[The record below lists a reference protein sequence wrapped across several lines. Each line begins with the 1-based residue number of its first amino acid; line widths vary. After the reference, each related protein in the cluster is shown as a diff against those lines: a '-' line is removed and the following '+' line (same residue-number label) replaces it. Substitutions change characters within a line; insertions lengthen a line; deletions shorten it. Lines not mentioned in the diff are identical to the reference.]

1 MARVLVLAARRN
13 DLSPKIRVIRG
24 LPRCSLGG
32 DSTASTLQRFPNS
45 PRNTGSNFAQY
56 ISERPEMTS
65 HDEEPKEARTTERKL
80 NHE

>member
-1 MARVLVLAARRN
+1 MGITAAPK
-13 DLSPKIRVIRG
+13 SPVREIGVIRG
-24 LPRCSLGG
+24 CLPNFLCNR
-32 DSTASTLQRFPNS
+32 R
-45 PRNTGSNFAQY
+45 SNFAQY